1 MIAIND
7 LTPNALRFE
16 GLSAPELVGL
26 LDGTTDIIPRDGLES
41 SVPPEDEGS
50 PVRTQ
55 GRVIW
60 GPGFVAF
67 DKVTPDETSRI
78 MAVFERL
85 RGTAPQT

>member
-26 LDGTTDIIPRDGLES
+26 LDGTTDIIPRDGPETP
-41 SVPPEDEGS
+41 VPSDDEGS
-50 PVRTQ
+50 PVRSQ
-55 GRVIW
+55 GRVLW

-67 DKVTPDETSRI
+67 HQVTPDETSQI